1 MHIHLVPVVV
11 LLLEESLDL
20 VEAVPVDGLDVL
32 RGEPHGDD
40 ALVDVGEIEV
50 EAIVDVA
57 PLLLRDD
64 RLECRCHPR
73 QIRPEEKGSCRSAI
87 RWIHGHTG
95 HILTQLTRELEE
107 GERSCMY
114 SKPAEKIT

>member
-1 MHIHLVPVVV
+1 MYVPVVV

-32 RGEPHGDD
+32 RREPHGDD
-40 ALVDVGEIEV
+40 ALVDVGEVEV

-64 RLECRCHPR
+64 RLECARHPR
-73 QIRPEEKGSCRSAI
+73 QIRPEGNCRTI
-87 RWIHGHTG
+87 TTG
-95 HILTQLTRELEE
+95 
-107 GERSCMY
+107 
-114 SKPAEKIT
+114 